1 MPTPR
6 FFVDFD
12 LAVGR
17 EVALPDDVA
26 HHATRA
32 LRLDSG
38 ALIVLFNGRGG
49 EFRAVLRADNRHA
62 FATVQSFDPIERE
75 SPLDLTLIQ
84 AWISTDKLDWVV
96 EKAVEL
102 GVSRIV
108 LTPSA
113 RSVVRVEG
121 DRRARRL
128 AHLRLLIQS
137 ACAQCGRNRVPT
149 VHAAVTL
156 AEWVKKA
163 PPGERWVLSL
173 SDGTRPLAHVHNA
186 VQSPTPVTVLSGPE
200 GGLSP
205 AEESAA
211 LAAGFV
217 PVSLGPRVLRAETA
231 PLAVLALCAWK
242 SGLRS
247 T

>member
-12 LAVGR
+12 LTVGH

-32 LRLDSG
+32 LRLDTG

-49 EFRAVLRADNRHA
+49 EFRAVLRIDDRHA
-62 FATVQSFDPIERE
+62 FATVQSFDPVERE

-113 RSVVRVEG
+113 RSVVRVEVM
-121 DRRARRL
+121 DRQRRPTSDGRARVAR
-128 AHLRLLIQS
+128 
-137 ACAQCGRNRVPT
+137 C
-149 VHAAVTL
+149 
-156 AEWVKKA
+156 
-163 PPGERWVLSL
+163 RWMWRIWSSGWL
-173 SDGTRPLAHVHNA
+173 TRP
-186 VQSPTPVTVLSGPE
+186 SRST
-200 GGLSP
+200 
-205 AEESAA
+205 SAA
-211 LAAGFV
+211 
-217 PVSLGPRVLRAETA
+217 
-231 PLAVLALCAWK
+231 
-242 SGLRS
+242 RS
-247 T
+247 

>member
-49 EFRAVLRADNRHA
+49 EFRAVLRSDNRHA

-121 DRRARRL
+121 ERRTRRL

-137 ACAQCGRNRVPT
+137 ACAQCGRNRVPPLE
-149 VHAAVTL
+149 AADTL
-156 AEWVKKA
+156 QAA
-163 PPGERWVLSL
+163 LSL
-173 SDGTRPLAHVHNA
+173 AGSAPLLALLPTAPHA
-186 VQSPTPVTVLSGPE
+186 LVQEAASLRAARLLVGPE
-200 GGLSP
+200 GGLSDDEI
-205 AEESAA
+205 AMAFAAGAAAARLGGRVLRTETAGLAA
-211 LAAGFV
+211 LAAFQA
-217 PVSLGPRVLRAETA
+217 VSGDYRD
-231 PLAVLALCAWK
+231 
-242 SGLRS
+242 
-247 T
+247 

>member
-121 DRRARRL
+121 ERRTRRL

-137 ACAQCGRNRVPT
+137 ACAQCGRNRVPPLE
-149 VHAAVTL
+149 AADTPQ
-156 AEWVKKA
+156 AA
-163 PPGERWVLSL
+163 LSL
-173 SDGTRPLAHVHNA
+173 AGSAPLLALLPSAPHA
-186 VQSPTPVTVLSGPE
+186 LVQEAATLRAARLLVGPE
-200 GGLSP
+200 GGLSDDEI
-205 AEESAA
+205 AMAFAAGAAAARLGGRVLRTETAGLAA
-211 LAAGFV
+211 LAA
-217 PVSLGPRVLRAETA
+217 LQ
-231 PLAVLALCAWK
+231 AV
-242 SGLRS
+242 GGDYRD
-247 T
+247 

>member
-49 EFRAVLRADNRHA
+49 EFRAVLRSDNRHA

-121 DRRARRL
+121 ERRTRRL

-137 ACAQCGRNRVPT
+137 ACAQCGRNRVPPLE
-149 VHAAVTL
+149 AADTL
-156 AEWVKKA
+156 QAA
-163 PPGERWVLSL
+163 LSL
-173 SDGTRPLAHVHNA
+173 AGSAPLLALLPTAPHA
-186 VQSPTPVTVLSGPE
+186 LVQEAASLRAARLLVGPE
-200 GGLSP
+200 GGLSDDEI
-205 AEESAA
+205 AMAFAAGAAAARLGGRVLRTETAGLAA
-211 LAAGFV
+211 LAA
-217 PVSLGPRVLRAETA
+217 LQ
-231 PLAVLALCAWK
+231 AV
-242 SGLRS
+242 GGDYRD
-247 T
+247 

>member
-12 LAVGR
+12 LQVGG
-17 EVALPDDVA
+17 EVALPGDVT

-32 LRLDSG
+32 LRLETG
-38 ALIVLFNGRGG
+38 APITLFNGHGG
-49 EFRAVLRADNRHA
+49 EFRAVLRVEDRHA
-62 FATVQSFDPIERE
+62 FATVQSFDPVERE
-75 SPLDLTLIQ
+75 SPLELTLVQ

-121 DRRARRL
+121 DRRTRRL

-137 ACAQCGRNRVPT
+137 ACAQCGRNRVPPIE
-149 VHAAVTL
+149 AADTL
-156 AEWVKKA
+156 PAA
-163 PPGERWVLSL
+163 LSL
-173 SDGTRPLAHVHNA
+173 AGSAPLLALLPTAPHA
-186 VQSPTPVTVLSGPE
+186 LVQEAATMRAARLLVGPE
-200 GGLSP
+200 GGLSDDEI
-205 AEESAA
+205 ALAFAAGAAAARLGIRVLRTETAGLAA
-211 LAAGFV
+211 LAA
-217 PVSLGPRVLRAETA
+217 LQ
-231 PLAVLALCAWK
+231 AVA
-242 SGLRS
+242 GDYRD
-247 T
+247 

>member
-121 DRRARRL
+121 ERRTRRL

-137 ACAQCGRNRVPT
+137 ACAQCGRNRVPPLE
-149 VHAAVTL
+149 AADTL
-156 AEWVKKA
+156 QAA
-163 PPGERWVLSL
+163 LSL
-173 SDGTRPLAHVHNA
+173 AGSAPLLALLPTAPHA
-186 VQSPTPVTVLSGPE
+186 LVQEAASLRAARLLVGPE
-200 GGLSP
+200 GGLSDDEI
-205 AEESAA
+205 AMAFAAGAAAARLGGRVLRTETAGLAA
-211 LAAGFV
+211 LAA
-217 PVSLGPRVLRAETA
+217 LQ
-231 PLAVLALCAWK
+231 AV
-242 SGLRS
+242 GGDYRD
-247 T
+247 